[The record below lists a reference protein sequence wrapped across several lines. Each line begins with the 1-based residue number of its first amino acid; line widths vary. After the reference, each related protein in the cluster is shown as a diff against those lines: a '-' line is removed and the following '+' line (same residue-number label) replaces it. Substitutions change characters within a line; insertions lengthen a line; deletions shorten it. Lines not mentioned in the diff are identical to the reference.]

1 MIRLQKSL
9 LLLSIF
15 FLTAFISLA
24 QVTVTPIQYNEGMN
38 NPYMGFRNGI
48 SNAPSNTVW
57 KKNEYNTIYRH
68 YIKWSDIESNE
79 TDGVQKIIDFCN
91 KAWNGAPAAN
101 VTFIPRVYIDWDS
114 GANNENWPA
123 DILAKTGLQS
133 NDPALWA
140 HPIVKDRIVKLIA
153 KLGQAWDND
162 PRVAWVQTGILGY
175 WGEQENPVGTGTDG
189 WAKRLGDAYS
199 AAFKNKK
206 LIVRN
211 QPDWDALGYKWGV
224 YWDSYGHPGQRSG
237 AWTKIQ
243 NTNASGRWLTTFVE
257 GEVAYDWGLEKLGP
271 LYGTKPYFTM
281 NNYKFA
287 NNMID
292 VIKELH
298 CTGLG
303 WISSYPDVPS
313 ADLSL
318 VNRDSIN
325 TNASR
330 MQMEFGYRFVLSDFT
345 CNARVEPG
353 ALFDFSFKVK
363 NTASAPFYYKWPLAL
378 LIIDETTRQIKEK
391 ITIHNVD
398 ISKWLP
404 GDKYSYT
411 TRTYQTAPQNYAV
424 KGTVKIPSDLA
435 KGRYL
440 IGITILEPSTLKPGI
455 FFAMKNFFKE
465 SQSQP
470 IIRIG
475 VGEDVTL
482 SELTNVRFDDP
493 KRNDTRSYNLT
504 KSTFYLT
511 VAPSANGSVTTQSP
525 YSTLYSGDAVTLNA
539 LPNPDY
545 EFESWGGDLI
555 GNQNPMFIFMT
566 QNMNVTANYRLKT
579 GIKDVK
585 NPNNKSLGQNY
596 PNPFIHSTT
605 IPFELEKDSHVKIK
619 VSNIIGQEVA
629 TILNEHKSSGKHTFV
644 WNGTN
649 TYGSK
654 FSSGI
659 YTYKLISEH
668 NRVLGS
674 RLMVIQ

>member
-1 MIRLQKSL
+1 MTPLKKTTL
-9 LLLSIF
+9 LLLSSIF
-15 FLTAFISLA
+15 LSSYIATA
-24 QVTVTPIQYNEGMN
+24 QTVTVTPIQYNEGMN

-57 KKNEYNTIYRH
+57 KKNEYNTSYRN
-68 YIKWSDIESNE
+68 YIKWGDIESNE

-114 GANNENWPA
+114 NANNEYWPA
-123 DILAKTGLQS
+123 DILVKTGLQS

-162 PRVAWVQTGILGY
+162 PRVAWVQTGLLGY

-199 AAFKNKK
+199 AAFINKK

-243 NTNASGRWLTTFVE
+243 NTNATGRWLTTFIE
-257 GEVAYDWGLEKLGP
+257 GEVAYDWGLDKLGP
-271 LYGTKPYFTM
+271 LYGIKPYFTM
-281 NNYKFA
+281 NNYKYA

-298 CTGLG
+298 CSGLG

-313 ADLSL
+313 TDLSL

-325 TNASR
+325 ANASR
-330 MQMEFGYRFVLSDFT
+330 MQKEFGYRFVLSDFT
-345 CNARVEPG
+345 SNTRTEAG

-378 LIIDETTRQIKEK
+378 LIIDEATRQIIEK

-411 TRTYQTAPQNYAV
+411 TRTYQTAALQYTIN
-424 KGTVKIPSDLA
+424 GSVKIPSNLA
-435 KGRYL
+435 KGKYL
-440 IGITILEPSTLKPGI
+440 VGITILEPSTLKPGV
-455 FFAMKNFFKE
+455 FFAMNNFFRE

-475 VGEDVTL
+475 VGEDVSSPEL
-482 SELTNVRFDDP
+482 STVRFDDP
-493 KRNDTRSYNLT
+493 KRNDTRSYNMT
-504 KSTFYLT
+504 KSTFTLT
-511 VAPSANGSVTTQSP
+511 VTPSADGSVTTQSP
-525 YSTLYSGDAVTLNA
+525 YPTLYSGDAVSLTA
-539 LPNPDY
+539 TPKVGY
-545 EFESWGGDLI
+545 EFDSWGGDLI
-555 GNQNPMFIFMT
+555 GKQNPIMIFMT
-566 QNMNVTANYRLKT
+566 QNINVTANYKVKT
-579 GIKDVK
+579 GISDAS
-585 NPNNKSLGQNY
+585 NPNSKFLGQNY
-596 PNPFIHSTT
+596 PNPFTNSTT
-605 IPFELEKDSHVKIK
+605 IPFELVND
-619 VSNIIGQEVA
+619 SNIKINV
-629 TILNEHKSSGKHTFV
+629 
-644 WNGTN
+644 
-649 TYGSK
+649 
-654 FSSGI
+654 
-659 YTYKLISEH
+659 
-668 NRVLGS
+668 
-674 RLMVIQ
+674 